1 MRRWAIILLG
11 AAAVFAVGQ
20 GDPKP
25 SSAKVKGLE
34 TKLDRLKTEKR
45 RTGAAL
51 QATRREVRA
60 VRVDIREVDER
71 LDRLENELG
80 NTTRR
85 LEDSR
90 REQTALADDLVAA
103 RDRLQNLRDQ
113 VRLHMK
119 ALYVRGEG
127 KAVSAVLGVGNL
139 GELASRRYVY
149 ERVASHDRAVFSE
162 YRELTERIESDK
174 KRADALVVRIAGLK
188 RDQERQQGALSDTKR
203 QKQSYLSQLSGKAE
217 ELERALAILEEES
230 RSIAGQIARYY
241 ASAKG
246 SVPRAFTGRLGRPV
260 NGRLTSGFGNRFHP
274 ILKRTRLHTG
284 ADFGASTGTPIM
296 AAGDG
301 TVIFAAYGRGYG
313 NYIVIDHG
321 GRISTLYGHCSRL
334 LVSAGQEVHRGQRI
348 GLVGSTGLSTGPHLH
363 FEVRVNGSPVNP
375 LPYIGG

>member
-1 MRRWAIILLG
+1 MRQWALVL
-11 AAAVFAVGQ
+11 ACFSAMVAVGQ
-20 GDPKP
+20 PSAKP
-25 SSAKVKGLE
+25 SPTKVKGLQS
-34 TKLDRLKTEKR
+34 KLRELTTEKK

-51 QATRREVRA
+51 QATRRAVRA
-60 VRVDIREVDER
+60 VRVDIRDVDER

-85 LEDSR
+85 LEESR
-90 REQTALADDLVAA
+90 REQASLADDLVAA

-119 ALYVRGEG
+119 AIYMRGEG
-127 KAVSAVLGVGNL
+127 QAVSAVLGVNSV

-149 ERVASHDRAVFSE
+149 ERVASHDREIFTE
-162 YRELTERIESDK
+162 YRALTQRIESDK
-174 KRADALVVRIAGLK
+174 KRADGLVVRIAGLK
-188 RDQERQQGALSDTKR
+188 RDQERQQGDLSDTKR
-203 QKQSYLSQLSGKAE
+203 QKQTYLAQLSNKAE

-246 SVPRAFTGRLGRPV
+246 SVPRAFSGRLGKPV
-260 NGRLTSGFGNRFHP
+260 SGRMTSGFGNRFHP
-274 ILKRTRLHTG
+274 ILKRNRMHTG
-284 ADFGASTGTPIM
+284 VDFGAGTGTPIM

-334 LVSAGQEVHRGQRI
+334 LVGSGQEVRRGQRI

-375 LPYIGG
+375 LSYLGG